1 MNKPVFCKMV
11 SCALLFL
18 FPTSMSAADSNA
30 AMLYSNGG
38 ARVNGADVRHSS
50 SVIFSGDLLQTQS
63 DSAANI
69 NAPGSSIIVLPDSE
83 VQFEGSSVRI
93 AHGGIAVST
102 SRGVATTAGGV
113 KVAPTSKSWTQFDV
127 IDADGTVRIAA
138 RTGDVTVTDGK
149 STVTLAQGQET
160 TRDESSAP
168 SNKIEY
174 KKKKKKSDGGAA
186 ESASGA
192 ILNTTTLAVGIGAA
206 AVAGIVTWAL
216 LQSGNPVSPSKP

>member
-1 MNKPVFCKMV
+1 MNKLFFCKMV

-18 FPTSMSAADSNA
+18 FPTSMFAAESNA

-50 SVIFSGDLLQTQS
+50 SVIFSGDLLQTLS
-63 DSAANI
+63 DSPANI

-102 SRGVATTAGGV
+102 SRGVATTAGDV

-138 RTGDVTVTDGK
+138 RKGDVTVSDSK

-168 SNKIEY
+168 SNKE
-174 KKKKKKSDGGAA
+174 KKKKKSDGGAA
-186 ESASGA
+186 ESAKGA

-206 AVAGIVTWAL
+206 AVASIVTWAVVR
-216 LQSGNPVSPSKP
+216 SGNHPVSPSRP

>member
-18 FPTSMSAADSNA
+18 FPTSMFAADSNA

-38 ARVNGADVRHSS
+38 ARVNGVDVRRSS

-69 NAPGSSIIVLPDSE
+69 NAPGSSVIVLPGSV

-102 SRGVATTAGGV
+102 SRGVATTVGDV
-113 KVAPTSKSWTQFDV
+113 KVTPTSKSWTQFDV

-138 RTGDVTVTDGK
+138 RKGDVAVSDSK

-168 SNKIEY
+168 SNKE
-174 KKKKKKSDGGAA
+174 KKKKKSDGAA
-186 ESASGA
+186 QSTSGA
-192 ILNTTTLAVGIGAA
+192 ILNRALVVGVAAV

-216 LQSGNPVSPSKP
+216 VQSGNPVSPSKP

>member
-18 FPTSMSAADSNA
+18 FPTSMLAADSNA

-69 NAPGSSIIVLPDSE
+69 NAPGSSIIVLPDSA

-102 SRGVATTAGGV
+102 SRRVATTAGDV

-127 IDADGTVRIAA
+127 TDADGTVRIAA
-138 RTGDVTVTDGK
+138 RKGDVTVSDSK

-168 SNKIEY
+168 SNEE
-174 KKKKKKSDGGAA
+174 KKKKEKKSGGGAA
-186 ESASGA
+186 QSASGA
-192 ILNTTTLAVGIGAA
+192 TLDRALAVGIGAA

>member
-18 FPTSMSAADSNA
+18 FPTSMFAADSNA

-50 SVIFSGDLLQTQS
+50 SVIFSGDLLQTRS

-69 NAPGSSIIVLPDSE
+69 NAPGSSIIVLADSV

-102 SRGVATTAGGV
+102 SRGVATTAGDV

-127 IDADGTVRIAA
+127 IDVDGTVRIAA
-138 RTGDVTVTDGK
+138 RKGDVAVSDNKG
-149 STVTLAQGQET
+149 TVTLAQGQET
-160 TRDESSAP
+160 TRDESSDP
-168 SNKIEY
+168 SNKE
-174 KKKKKKSDGGAA
+174 KKKKKSDGDGAQG
-186 ESASGA
+186 ASGA
-192 ILNTTTLAVGIGAA
+192 ILDRALAVGIGAA
-206 AVAGIVTWAL
+206 AVAGVVTWAL